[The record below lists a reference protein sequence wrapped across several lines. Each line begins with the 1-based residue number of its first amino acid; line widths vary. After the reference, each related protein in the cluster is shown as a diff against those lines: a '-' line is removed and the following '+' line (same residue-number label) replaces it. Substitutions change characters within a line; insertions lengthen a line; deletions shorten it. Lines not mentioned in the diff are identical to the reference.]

1 MSGIKD
7 LFILFHWMDN
17 EKRSTLEA
25 SFSNQKKVPRER
37 QLILN
42 ELAKERK
49 ISEKKISSAF
59 IKEKPAW

>member
-49 ISEKKISSAF
+49 TSEKKMLSAF
-59 IKEKPAW
+59 VKGKPAW

>member
-17 EKRSTLEA
+17 EKRPALEA
-25 SFSNQKKVPRER
+25 SLSNKKKVPRER

-42 ELAKERK
+42 ELAKERREHSPK
-49 ISEKKISSAF
+49 GTKAF
-59 IKEKPAW
+59 IKGKPSW